1 MRKKFFIR
9 SLMISLLSILIFAV
23 CSSFIMFQI
32 DKQQHAEKIELYLAT
47 VLSYQDIS
55 DDYQLQ
61 ANNISDLYG
70 TDLRVTIIDIN
81 GFVLA
86 DSVMDSSQMENHS
99 DREEII
105 DAIAFGEGT
114 SVRYSTTIKKNVLY
128 VAIKTDTD
136 VILRGM
142 IPISSLLSNL
152 IDLMPYIF
160 LAALIAFIISIFTSK
175 ISARDSMKPLLSI
188 IDQMTRISHGEYS
201 ASVAYSEYNELN
213 DLVTSINALTGAIH
227 HSMEEIN
234 TEKDKLSF
242 ILNNI
247 SQGVILLDDFYK
259 IVHCNDSARKVF
271 DLDRKPGMTLF
282 ELTRKNT
289 IINAVEKAKENI
301 ATHFELPMNNS
312 KEIYNVSV
320 LPVAD
325 EAYEGNVFLIFTD
338 ITQSKNNE
346 KLRKEFFSNASHE
359 LRTPI
364 TSIMGFSEM
373 ISNNIE
379 DDPESIKNHASIIH
393 RESEKLSALLND
405 MLVISSLEES
415 NERKPSESL
424 MVKPIIQEVID
435 GLSGTAI
442 QKNIDI
448 HLECDDTTELGIDKH
463 NFINMMMNL
472 VENGIKYGKEDGNIW
487 ITVKSESDKTVITVK
502 DDGIGIDR
510 ADLPR
515 IFERLYRVDKSRNSK
530 IRGTGLGLSIVKHIV
545 QKYKGE
551 ISVESTLNA
560 GTEFTIIF

>member
-1 MRKKFFIR
+1 MRKRFFIR

-32 DKQQHAEKIELYLAT
+32 DKQQHAEKIELFLST

-55 DDYQLQ
+55 GDYQLK
-61 ANNISDLYG
+61 ANDISELYG
-70 TDLRVTIIDIN
+70 TDLRVTIIDLD
-81 GFVLA
+81 GKVVA
-86 DSVMDSSQMENHS
+86 DSVMDSTQMENHS

-105 DAIAFGEGT
+105 DAIAFGEGS
-114 SVRYSTTIKKNVLY
+114 SVRYSTTLKKNVLY

-175 ISARDSMKPLLSI
+175 ISANDSIQPLLSI

-259 IVHCNDSARKVF
+259 IVHCNSSARKIF

-301 ATHFELPMNNS
+301 ATHFELAMNSN

-320 LPVAD
+320 LPVSD

-346 KLRKEFFSNASHE
+346 QLRKEFFSNASHE

-373 ISNNIE
+373 IINNIE
-379 DDPESIKNHASIIH
+379 DDPESIKNHALIIH

-415 NERKPSESL
+415 NDRKSSESIL
-424 MVKPIIQEVID
+424 VKPITQEVID

-448 HLECDDTTELGIDKH
+448 HFECDDNIELSMDKH
-463 NFINMMMNL
+463 NFVNLMMNL
-472 VENGIKYGKEDGNIW
+472 VENGIKYGKPNGNIW
-487 ITVKSESDKTVITVK
+487 IDIDTE
-502 DDGIGIDR
+502 DG
-510 ADLPR
+510 
-515 IFERLYRVDKSRNSK
+515 
-530 IRGTGLGLSIVKHIV
+530 
-545 QKYKGE
+545 
-551 ISVESTLNA
+551 
-560 GTEFTIIF
+560 

>member
-1 MRKKFFIR
+1 MRKRFFIR

-32 DKQQHAEKIELYLAT
+32 DKNQHANKIELFLVT
-47 VLSYQDIS
+47 VLSYEDIS
-55 DDYQLQ
+55 DHYQLQ

-70 TDLRVTIIDIN
+70 TDLRVTIIDLEGN
-81 GFVLA
+81 VLA
-86 DSVMDSSQMENHS
+86 DSVMDSTQMENHS
-99 DREEII
+99 NREEII

-114 SVRYSTTIKKNVLY
+114 SVRYSTTLRKNVLY
-128 VAIKTDTD
+128 VAIKTDAN

-152 IDLMPYIF
+152 IDLMPFIF
-160 LAALIAFIISIFTSK
+160 LAALFAFIISIFTSK
-175 ISARDSMKPLLSI
+175 ISANDSMKPLLSI

-259 IVHCNDSARKVF
+259 ILHCNHSAKKIF
-271 DLDRKPGMTLF
+271 DLDRKPGITLF

-301 ATHFELPMNNS
+301 ATHFELAISNHN
-312 KEIYNVSV
+312 EIYNVSV

-373 ISNNIE
+373 IINNIE
-379 DDPESIKNHASIIH
+379 NDPESIMNHALIIH
-393 RESEKLSALLND
+393 RESEKLAALLND

-415 NERKPSESL
+415 DAQKPSESI
-424 MVKPIIQEVID
+424 MVKPIIQEVLD

-442 QKNIDI
+442 QKNIHI
-448 HLECDDTTELGIDKH
+448 HFECADNIELGMDKH
-463 NFINMMMNL
+463 DFINLIMNL
-472 VENGIKYGKEDGNIW
+472 VENGIKYGKPNGNIW
-487 ITVKSESDKTVITVK
+487 IDIEKESTKTIIRIK

-510 ADLPR
+510 ADLSR

-530 IRGTGLGLSIVKHIV
+530 IRGTGLGLSIVKHII
-545 QKYKGE
+545 QKYKGK
-551 ISVESTLNA
+551 ISAESTLNM
-560 GTEFTIIF
+560 GTEFKIIL

>member
-1 MRKKFFIR
+1 
-9 SLMISLLSILIFAV
+9 
-23 CSSFIMFQI
+23 
-32 DKQQHAEKIELYLAT
+32 
-47 VLSYQDIS
+47 
-55 DDYQLQ
+55 
-61 ANNISDLYG
+61 
-70 TDLRVTIIDIN
+70 
-81 GFVLA
+81 
-86 DSVMDSSQMENHS
+86 
-99 DREEII
+99 
-105 DAIAFGEGT
+105 
-114 SVRYSTTIKKNVLY
+114 
-128 VAIKTDTD
+128 
-136 VILRGM
+136 M

-175 ISARDSMKPLLSI
+175 ISANDSIQPLLSI

-259 IVHCNDSARKVF
+259 IVHCNSSARKIF

-301 ATHFELPMNNS
+301 ATHFELAINNN

-320 LPVAD
+320 LPVSD

-346 KLRKEFFSNASHE
+346 QLRKEFFSNASHE

-373 ISNNIE
+373 IINNIE

-415 NERKPSESL
+415 NDRKPSESIL
-424 MVKPIIQEVID
+424 VKPITQEVID

-448 HLECDDTTELGIDKH
+448 HFECDDNIELSMDKH
-463 NFINMMMNL
+463 NFINLMMNL
-472 VENGIKYGKEDGNIW
+472 VENGIKYGKPNGNIW
-487 ITVKSESDKTVITVK
+487 INIDTEDGKTIISVK

-530 IRGTGLGLSIVKHIV
+530 IRGTGLGLSIVKHII
-545 QKYKGE
+545 QKYNGE
-551 ISVESTLNA
+551 VSVESSLNT
-560 GTEFTIIF
+560 GTEFKITL

>member
-32 DKQQHAEKIELYLAT
+32 DKQQHAEKIELFLAT
-47 VLSYQDIS
+47 VLSYQNIS
-55 DDYQLQ
+55 EDYQLQ
-61 ANNISDLYG
+61 ANDISDMYG
-70 TDLRVTIIDIN
+70 TDLRVTIIDLD
-81 GFVLA
+81 GKVLA
-86 DSVMDSSQMENHS
+86 DSVMDSTQMENHS

-105 DAIAFGEGT
+105 DAIAFGEG
-114 SVRYSTTIKKNVLY
+114 SSIRYSTTLNKNVLY

-160 LAALIAFIISIFTSK
+160 LAALIAFITSIFTSK
-175 ISARDSMKPLLSI
+175 ISAQDSVKPLLSI
-188 IDQMTRISHGEYS
+188 ADQMTRISHGDYS

-213 DLVTSINALTGAIH
+213 DLVSSINALTGAIL
-227 HSMEEIN
+227 HSMQEIN
-234 TEKDKLSF
+234 TEKDKLNF

-259 IVHCNDSARKVF
+259 IVHCNDSARQIF

-301 ATHFELPMNNS
+301 ATHFELAMNTN

-320 LPVAD
+320 LPVVD

-338 ITQSKNNE
+338 ITQIKNNE
-346 KLRKEFFSNASHE
+346 QLRKEFFSNASHE

-373 ISNNIE
+373 IINNIE
-379 DDPESIKNHASIIH
+379 DDTESIKSYASIIH

-415 NERKPSESL
+415 NDRKPSESI
-424 MVKPIIQEVID
+424 MVKPITQEVID
-435 GLSGTAI
+435 GLAGTAI

-448 HLECDDTTELGIDKH
+448 HFACDDNIELSMDKH
-463 NFINMMMNL
+463 NFVNLMMNL
-472 VENGIKYGKEDGNIW
+472 VENGIKYGKQNGNIW
-487 ITVKSESDKTVITVK
+487 ININTESEKTIISVK

-530 IRGTGLGLSIVKHIV
+530 IRGTGLGLSIVKHII
-545 QKYKGE
+545 QKYEGE
-551 ISVESTLNA
+551 VSVESSLNT
-560 GTEFTIIF
+560 GTEFKIAL